1 MAQWCL
7 KKLVFHQLGQAF
19 RLAVPPVFAGA
30 LRVWNNLPC
39 GVLTDGIWCRDQ
51 GHVSGFWMFDT
62 YSLVISPSYWSH
74 CHRKFVD
81 LPTISNWRCEP
92 VRYVNVYQRVPRPDE
107 MNGSWRPWIFCN
119 GDLRKLPKT
128 GCTFFSHRKWPCSY
142 GTWWSSNGLA
152 MAFGAPSFSEPRCFL
167 GDLRGTRDRTWINM
181 FQAALI
187 GFTAGSRRVFLFVS

>member
-1 MAQWCL
+1 MVL
-7 KKLVFHQLGQAF
+7 KKVGFSSTRPGLPLGSAARLRWGTKSVKQPAMWCVDRWHLVPGP
-19 RLAVPPVFAGA
+19 R
-30 LRVWNNLPC
+30 PC
-39 GVLTDGIWCRDQ
+39 KWFLNVY
-51 GHVSGFWMFDT
+51 DT

-187 GFTAGSRRVFLFVS
+187 GFTAGSRRVFSFVS